1 MPLAYIGLGS
11 NVGDARANVASAVR
25 AASAFGAVI
34 ARSSLYRSVPWGV
47 REQGD
52 FINAVVALKTALPPL
67 DLLRALQ
74 ETERKLGRI
83 ATYRWGPRV
92 IDLDILTYDDL
103 ILETAQLTLPHP
115 RLLERAFV
123 LAPLAQINAAY
134 LRAYE
139 ELSPEARAQAR
150 RCEEYDLDMGF

>member
-1 MPLAYIGLGS
+1 MPIAYIGLGS
-11 NVGDARANVASAVR
+11 NIGDARANVDAAVR
-25 AASAFGAVI
+25 AACAFGALL
-34 ARSSLYRSVPWGV
+34 ARSSLYRSAPWGI
-47 REQGD
+47 REQDD

-74 ETERKLGRI
+74 ETEQKLGRI
-83 ATYRWGPRV
+83 ITYRWGPRV

-103 ILETAQLTLPHP
+103 TLETAELTLPHP

-123 LAPLAQINAAY
+123 LAPLAEIDAAY

-139 ELSPEARAQAR
+139 ELSPEARAA
-150 RCEEYDLDMGF
+150 CKLV